1 VLLLVLLLLQ
11 VILWPFLLTMLMRN
25 TQGLLLWWRAIF
37 SGTASDSSGFAIGR
51 VHVWDPYAHWIQVIK
66 FKRLFWVLLCFVCH
80 TCACYWPFTL
90 ESWTSKMRLA
100 YCATFSTCMLIDSRF
115 MSSDVPAAVKDTWCD
130 WWSRLDINLCEM
142 ISQAKM
148 TDMLETTNIL
158 FCYTGVVSIHMIIM
172 MLWRF
177 L

>member
-1 VLLLVLLLLQ
+1 
-11 VILWPFLLTMLMRN
+11 
-25 TQGLLLWWRAIF
+25 
-37 SGTASDSSGFAIGR
+37 
-51 VHVWDPYAHWIQVIK
+51 
-66 FKRLFWVLLCFVCH
+66 
-80 TCACYWPFTL
+80 
-90 ESWTSKMRLA
+90 
-100 YCATFSTCMLIDSRF
+100 

-130 WWSRLDINLCEM
+130 WWSRLDINLWEM